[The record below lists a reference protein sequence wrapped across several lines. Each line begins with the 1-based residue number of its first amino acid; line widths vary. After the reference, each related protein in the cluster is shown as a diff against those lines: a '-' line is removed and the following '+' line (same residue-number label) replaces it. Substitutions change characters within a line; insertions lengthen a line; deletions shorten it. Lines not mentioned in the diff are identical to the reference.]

1 MSSIGLDL
9 QNPLKMPLA
18 QLGALIDR
26 YQAVR
31 LHDVLPLVGKARA
44 QVSDRHLR
52 RVAATAIDAVGCTR
66 MPVGDHVAI
75 VRSRHKIS
83 EQTLIHGLQWSMLDA
98 ALLTDGYTV
107 SHGNDAY
114 CAIRS
119 WLLQQPQP
127 EDTERML
134 AALARRRAAEL
145 EVEGP
150 ELPYSA
156 AWKGP
161 TSAPM
166 DLRLVVVLSP
176 RQSQRKQLEALPLR
190 LAGQPRIPVIL
201 RPADDGTM
209 AHHKTGALTYT
220 GPQYRALMRSFREH
234 RNPGAFPYW
243 ETADV
248 LNYRPDLWARLDRTS
263 PHKARP
269 ARERGPV
276 SLST

>member
-1 MSSIGLDL
+1 
-9 QNPLKMPLA
+9 
-18 QLGALIDR
+18 
-26 YQAVR
+26 
-31 LHDVLPLVGKARA
+31 
-44 QVSDRHLR
+44 
-52 RVAATAIDAVGCTR
+52 
-66 MPVGDHVAI
+66 
-75 VRSRHKIS
+75 
-83 EQTLIHGLQWSMLDA
+83 MLDA

-107 SHGNDAY
+107 SRGNDAR

-127 EDTERML
+127 SDTERML
-134 AALARRRAAEL
+134 AALARRRAAEM

-150 ELPYSA
+150 ELPCSV

-161 TSAPM
+161 TSAPV

-201 RPADDGTM
+201 RPAEDGTM
-209 AHHKTGALTYT
+209 VHHRIGAFTYQ

-243 ETADV
+243 LSAEV
-248 LNYRPDLWARLDRTS
+248 LDYRPDLWARLDRTNQ
-263 PHKARP
+263 
-269 ARERGPV
+269 
-276 SLST
+276 